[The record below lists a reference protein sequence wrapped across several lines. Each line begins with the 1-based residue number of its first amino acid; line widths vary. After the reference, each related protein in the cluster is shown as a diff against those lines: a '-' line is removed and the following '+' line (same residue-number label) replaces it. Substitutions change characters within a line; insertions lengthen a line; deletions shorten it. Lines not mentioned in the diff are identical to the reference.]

1 MGKVIQF
8 PNMPSD
14 GARIQR
20 LEARLHELKTENT
33 WVKADMENLS
43 GLLEG
48 NIREMQVILKDL
60 AMLHKLEPALEDI
73 EFTNEWGDDFEFVP
87 DFNLDDNPED
97 D

>member
-1 MGKVIQF
+1 MAKVIQF

-14 GARIQR
+14 GARIER
-20 LEARLHELKTENT
+20 REARLHELETENT

-48 NIREMQVILKDL
+48 NIREMQVILRDL
-60 AMLHKLEPALEDI
+60 AKLHKLEPEPEI

-87 DFNLDDNPED
+87 DFNLDNPED
-97 D
+97 EE

>member
-14 GARIQR
+14 RARIER
-20 LEARLHELKTENT
+20 LEARLHELETENT

-48 NIREMQVILKDL
+48 NIREMQVILRDL
-60 AMLHKLEPALEDI
+60 AKLHKLEPEPEI